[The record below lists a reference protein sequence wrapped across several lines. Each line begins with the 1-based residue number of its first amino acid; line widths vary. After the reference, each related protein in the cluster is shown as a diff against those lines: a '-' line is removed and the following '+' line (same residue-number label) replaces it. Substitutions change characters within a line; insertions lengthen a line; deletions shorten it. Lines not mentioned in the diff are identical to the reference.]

1 MEWSKDDP
9 KTDGVY
15 WWRADRLDF
24 EPDIHSVVV
33 GRFYQIGEMHS
44 CEVEGFGGEWLGPV
58 APEQAEQFDALRK
71 AATGLLAAIDR
82 ADYGV
87 DVYSL
92 APNLRPA
99 ATALRRAL
107 GKEQ

>member
-44 CEVEGFGGEWLGPV
+44 CKVEGFGGEWLGPIT
-58 APEQAEQFDALRK
+58 AQQAEQFDALRK
-71 AATGLLAAIDR
+71 AGEAALKYIQTDPVLDDDGIEIV
-82 ADYGV
+82 A
-87 DVYSL
+87 
-92 APNLRPA
+92 
-99 ATALRRAL
+99 ALRRAL
-107 GKEQ
+107 GKQD